1 MRHAVA
7 DRAEPGRQAGTL
19 VALSDDRWSRPPRR
33 SNMHAQ
39 RLISIKTL
47 TGPDLGIL
55 RACGT
60 HSQGIGAFREE
71 GAGVN
76 LVRPGKVT
84 PSGVMQGSLT
94 AGRATEVE
102 SPRYDGSG
110 SSLSPFWARNL
121 SVSP

>member
-1 MRHAVA
+1 M
-7 DRAEPGRQAGTL
+7 D
-19 VALSDDRWSRPPRR
+19 
-33 SNMHAQ
+33 AQ